1 MKRLFFVACA
11 AAALTFASCGS
22 KKAADQQATDAQQ
35 ATEQAAEAT
44 QAAAAAE
51 VKEVVNE
58 VFVALQNK
66 MNDFLAKVQASKKA
80 DVPALADELK
90 NLKAEFE
97 AATLSDEETSTL
109 KALSEKIVEALKAI
123 N

>member
-11 AAALTFASCGS
+11 AFALTLSSCGS

-44 QAAAAAE
+44 QAAAAE

-66 MNDFLAKVQASKKA
+66 MNDFLAKVQAAKKA

-97 AATLSDEETSTL
+97 AATLSEEESSTL